1 MPEKYYVDTS
11 IWIDLYEDR
20 KGYHNE
26 PLGDFALKLFILIKS
41 RKNKMVIS
49 NLLITELEMN
59 YSMEAINGMMKPFE
73 DIIEKIIATKEQR
86 DEAKKIAGERGLPPG
101 DVLHAILARDYQ
113 LILVTRDKHFKQLE
127 DIHPHHKP
135 EDLI

>member
-1 MPEKYYVDTS
+1 
-11 IWIDLYEDR
+11 
-20 KGYHNE
+20 
-26 PLGDFALKLFILIKS
+26 
-41 RKNKMVIS
+41 MVIS

-86 DEAKKIAGERGLPPG
+86 DEAKKIAGERGLPSG
-101 DVLHAILARDYQ
+101 DVLHALLARDYQ
-113 LILVTRDKHFKQLE
+113 LILVTRDNHFKQLE

-135 EDLI
+135 ENLI